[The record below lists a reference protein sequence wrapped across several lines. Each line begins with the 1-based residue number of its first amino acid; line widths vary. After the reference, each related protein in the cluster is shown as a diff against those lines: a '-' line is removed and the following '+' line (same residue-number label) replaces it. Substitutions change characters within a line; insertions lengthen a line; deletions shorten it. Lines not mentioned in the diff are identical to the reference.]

1 MLGEEVERPSGIQVA
16 DTGWDGFEF
25 IGMIEMALLLVV
37 LSVVPLVVVV
47 GVGVVVVVVEAG
59 TRIEVWSTTA
69 A

>member
-47 GVGVVVVVVEAG
+47 VVVVVEAG